1 MQIQLV
7 KAEVKGFGQTVNEKD
22 PSVVLQKGLEKTYE
36 IAGKID
42 VYNQDRKAAIDSF
55 RCYWQIDYMMQNG
68 EFKEFP
74 LFTRVKIIKDKN
86 ISNIDRDE
94 ELGG

>member
-1 MQIQLV
+1 
-7 KAEVKGFGQTVNEKD
+7 
-22 PSVVLQKGLEKTYE
+22 
-36 IAGKID
+36 
-42 VYNQDRKAAIDSF
+42 
-55 RCYWQIDYMMQNG
+55 MQNG